1 MTARGLSTETIG
13 VSPAPQKSTK
23 PNIDWN
29 DPVAVNKLYHGDYSV
44 IQGNNGSPAATPV
57 TAPVTTPKF
66 DPNAGK

>member
-1 MTARGLSTETIG
+1 MAARGLSSETTG
-13 VSPAPQKSTK
+13 VSPVPQKSTT

-29 DPVAVNKLYHGDYSV
+29 DPVAVNKLYHGDYSGV
-44 IQGNNGSPAATPV
+44 QGYKEPPA